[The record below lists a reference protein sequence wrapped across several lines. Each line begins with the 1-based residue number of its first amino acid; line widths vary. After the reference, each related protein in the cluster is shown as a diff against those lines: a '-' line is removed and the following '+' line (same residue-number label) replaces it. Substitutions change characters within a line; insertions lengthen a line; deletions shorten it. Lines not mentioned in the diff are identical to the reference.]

1 MKSSL
6 RIDHV
11 FLITGFNIPA
21 ALEILL
27 YPQDKKLSEKEL
39 RRIVETARAQLQ
51 LVVSTEE
58 LEDE

>member
-1 MKSSL
+1 M
-6 RIDHV
+6 
-11 FLITGFNIPA
+11 TGFNIPA

-39 RRIVETARAQLQ
+39 LRIVETARAQLQ